1 MANKILN
8 KQELDRAIEC
18 AIKAANIGRPTLYMF
33 EHCDTAIALGK
44 EGKSIT
50 VLAATLEV
58 SKDTIYEWAK
68 VHKDFSDALTRMR
81 ALSQAWWEDAG
92 QSAMFLPGF
101 NASVWAKS
109 ISCRFPDDWR
119 ESTKTEHSGMV
130 EIAAI
135 ERKIV
140 KATDN

>member
-1 MANKILN
+1 MTTETK
-8 KQELDRAIEC
+8 RPM
-18 AIKAANIGRPTLYMF
+18 GRPTLYLPA
-33 EHCDTAIALGK
+33 HCATAVALGR
-44 EGKSIT
+44 EGKSIA

-68 VHKDFSDALTRMR
+68 VHKEFSDALTRMR
-81 ALSQAWWEDAG
+81 ALSQAWWENAG
-92 QSAMFLPGF
+92 QEAMFLPGF

-135 ERKIV
+135 ERRIV
-140 KATDN
+140 PPTGN